1 MNKLSFR
8 CEPRHDLTPDEI
20 DQLEDRLYHHTAE
33 QIGRRD
39 ARGIGFVSHDET
51 GLAGAVAGFTW
62 GGICDL
68 KQVWVRE
75 DQRGRG
81 LGSSLMRAALA
92 EAQRRGCVHVFLATQ
107 DFQAPGFYRKLGFE
121 LVAEVPDKPVGHT
134 EFVFRRTL
142 ADAVQK

>member
-1 MNKLSFR
+1 MSKLSLR

-20 DQLEDRLYHHTAE
+20 DRLEDHLYRHTAE
-33 QIGRRD
+33 RIGLRD
-39 ARGIGFVSHDET
+39 ARGIGFVAHLGED
-51 GLAGAVAGFTW
+51 LAGAVAGFTW

-75 DQRGRG
+75 DLRGQG
-81 LGSSLMRAALA
+81 LGRSLVQAALA
-92 EAQRRGCVHVFLATQ
+92 EAQLRGCVHAFLATQ

-134 EFVFRRTL
+134 EFIFRRSL
-142 ADAVQK
+142 AA